1 MSFSAALSMP
11 ACISRDSVEDE
22 TPEGV
27 EIRFFFSVPAFL
39 SSYSFIGERAVQRG
53 QGQSISLAYIIV
65 EVIQDQI

>member
-1 MSFSAALSMP
+1 MP

-53 QGQSISLAYIIV
+53 QDRASLSLTSS
-65 EVIQDQI
+65 